1 MTASLQSDTRVG
13 CEISGALADAS
24 AGATP
29 SSSTTRS
36 RLFTKYDALLVTIVA
51 ITLLAGGI
59 YEVFTHYREHRASLI
74 RLQHEQAMAA
84 AAKIGQFIEDIEG
97 QLGWTTQTPWA
108 AGAPNDRRFDA
119 LRLLRQVPA
128 ITELVMVDAGGKE
141 RLRVSRLAMDVV
153 DSGADLS
160 QDPKFT
166 EAVAHKVY
174 FGPVYFRKESEP
186 YMTLALAGGRKDS
199 GVSIAEINLKL
210 IWDVVSQIKVGQ
222 HGRAYIVS
230 GRGRLIAHPDMG
242 LVLRDT
248 DMSKL
253 AQVKAA
259 ETGSD
264 MMSNALDGGEDISG
278 QEVLTAFAPIRPLR
292 WTMFVE
298 RPADEA
304 YAPLYAAL
312 QRLTLAIL
320 AASILAALLTIL
332 MTRRVAFGS
341 ATLWTW
347 GGQAGSAAVAQRFS
361 ADPGGKVEQEATRTN
376 EPAQPA
382 TTPLEVLGVVDRS
395 ADGLQQ
401 ALDTLVSSAARL
413 CSADSA
419 ALDRKTGEELRQI
432 ASFGF
437 PAEFKEWRKN
447 KPIPLDQ
454 GAIVGRAFIARKPV
468 QILDVVTDL
477 EFTQLEAQQRG
488 GFRTV
493 LAVPLM
499 RDGEPTGVL
508 LMTRAHPKLFSEE
521 QIEVVTTLANLAA
534 MMIESVQ
541 PLRALLDG
549 ADARSQH

>member
-1 MTASLQSDTRVG
+1 L
-13 CEISGALADAS
+13 
-24 AGATP
+24 
-29 SSSTTRS
+29 TTRS
-36 RLFTKYDALLVTIVA
+36 RLFTKYDALLVAIVG

-84 AAKIGQFIEDIEG
+84 AAKISQFIEDIEG
-97 QLGWTTQTPWA
+97 QLGWTTQTPWP
-108 AGAPNDRRFDA
+108 AGAPDNRRFDA

-128 ITELVMVDAGGKE
+128 ITELVMVDAAGKE

-153 DSGADLS
+153 DSGTDLS
-160 QDPKFT
+160 HDPKFT
-166 EAVAHKVY
+166 EAMAHKVY

-230 GRGRLIAHPDMG
+230 GHGRLIAHPDMG

-253 AQVKAA
+253 TQVKAA
-259 ETGSD
+259 EAGSD
-264 MMSNALDGGEDISG
+264 MMSDALDGGEDISG
-278 QEVLTAFAPIRPLR
+278 QEVLSAFAPIRPLR

-332 MTRRVAFGS
+332 MTRRAAGAP

-347 GGQAGSAAVAQRFS
+347 GGPAGSAAVAQRFS
-361 ADPGGKVEQEATRTN
+361 ADPGGKVEQGVTRAS
-376 EPAQPA
+376 EPVQP
-382 TTPLEVLGVVDRS
+382 TMTPPEVLGVIDRS

-401 ALDTLVSSAARL
+401 ALDTLAESAARL
-413 CSADSA
+413 CSADCA
-419 ALDRKTGEELRQI
+419 ALDRKAGEELRQI

-437 PAEFKEWRKN
+437 SPEFKEWRKN
-447 KPIPLDQ
+447 KHIPLDQ

-468 QILDVVTDL
+468 QILDVVSDL
-477 EFTQLEAQQRG
+477 EFTELEAQRRG

-508 LMTRAHPKLFSEE
+508 LMTRNQPKLFSQE
-521 QIEVVTTLANLAA
+521 QIELVTTLANLAA
-534 MMIESVQ
+534 MMIESVH
-541 PLRALLDG
+541 PLRALLEG
-549 ADARSQH
+549 GGEARSQH

>member
-1 MTASLQSDTRVG
+1 MTASLQSDTRIG
-13 CEISGALADAS
+13 SEISNALADDSAS
-24 AGATP
+24 AGP
-29 SSSTTRS
+29 SFLRTRT
-36 RLFTKYDALLVTIVA
+36 RLFTKFDALLVAIVGV
-51 ITLLAGGI
+51 TLLAGGI

-74 RLQHEQAMAA
+74 RLQHEQATAA
-84 AAKIGQFIEDIEG
+84 AAKISQFVEDIEG
-97 QLGWTTQTPWA
+97 QLGWTTQTPWS
-108 AGAPNDRRFDA
+108 AGAPDNRRFDA

-128 ITELVMVDAGGKE
+128 IAELVMVDAAGKE
-141 RLRVSRLAMDVV
+141 RLRVSRVAMDVV

-166 EAVAHKVY
+166 EAIAHKVY

-186 YMTLALAGGRKDS
+186 YMTIALAGGRKDS

-210 IWDVVSQIKVGQ
+210 IWDVVSQVKVGQ

-253 AQVKAA
+253 APVKAA
-259 ETGSD
+259 EIGSD
-264 MMSNALDGGEDISG
+264 MMSDALDGGENISG

-320 AASILAALLTIL
+320 AASILAALATII
-332 MTRRVAFGS
+332 MTRRVALAPGTRL
-341 ATLWTW
+341 AW
-347 GGQAGSAAVAQRFS
+347 GGQGDSAAIAQQFS
-361 ADPGGKVEQEATRTN
+361 AGAPVEQT
-376 EPAQPA
+376 A
-382 TTPLEVLGVVDRS
+382 TTVSEPIRPAVTPPDVLDIVDRS

-401 ALDTLVSSAARL
+401 ALDTLVQSAARL

-419 ALDRKTGEELRQI
+419 ALDRKAGEELRQV

-437 PAEFKEWRKN
+437 PPEFKAWRKN

-468 QILDVVTDL
+468 QILDVITDL
-477 EFTQLEAQQRG
+477 EFTQLEAQRRG

-499 RDGEPTGVL
+499 REGEPTGVL
-508 LMTRAHPKLFSEE
+508 LMTRAQPKLFSEE
-521 QIEVVTTLANLAA
+521 QIEVVTTLADLAA
-534 MMIESVQ
+534 MMIESVD

-549 ADARSQH
+549 AGDALPER

>member
-1 MTASLQSDTRVG
+1 L
-13 CEISGALADAS
+13 
-24 AGATP
+24 
-29 SSSTTRS
+29 TTRS
-36 RLFTKYDALLVTIVA
+36 RLFTKYDALLVAIVG

-84 AAKIGQFIEDIEG
+84 AAKISQFIEDIEG
-97 QLGWTTQTPWA
+97 QLGWTTQTPWS
-108 AGAPNDRRFDA
+108 AGAPDNRRFDA

-128 ITELVMVDAGGKE
+128 ITELVMVDAAGKE

-153 DSGADLS
+153 DSGTDLS
-160 QDPKFT
+160 HDPKFT
-166 EAVAHKVY
+166 EAMAHKVY

-230 GRGRLIAHPDMG
+230 GHGRLIAHPDMG

-253 AQVKAA
+253 TQVKAA
-259 ETGSD
+259 EAGSD
-264 MMSNALDGGEDISG
+264 MMSDALDGGEDISG
-278 QEVLTAFAPIRPLR
+278 QEVLSAFAPIRPLR

-332 MTRRVAFGS
+332 MTRRAAGAP

-347 GGQAGSAAVAQRFS
+347 GVPAGSAAVAQRFS
-361 ADPGGKVEQEATRTN
+361 ADPGGKVEQGVTRAS
-376 EPAQPA
+376 EPIQP
-382 TTPLEVLGVVDRS
+382 TMTPPEVLGVIDRS

-401 ALDTLVSSAARL
+401 ALDTLAESAARL
-413 CSADSA
+413 CSADCA
-419 ALDRKTGEELRQI
+419 ALDRKAGEELRQI

-437 PAEFKEWRKN
+437 SPEFKEWRKN
-447 KPIPLDQ
+447 KHIPLDQ

-468 QILDVVTDL
+468 QILDVVSDL
-477 EFTQLEAQQRG
+477 EFTELEAQRRG

-508 LMTRAHPKLFSEE
+508 LMTRNQPKLFSQE
-521 QIEVVTTLANLAA
+521 QIELVTTLANLAA
-534 MMIESVQ
+534 MMIESVH
-541 PLRALLDG
+541 PLRALLEG
-549 ADARSQH
+549 AGEARSQH